1 MYHYLSYSTVR
12 RWSPLPLNGANHVRS
27 EKPVFFNKPGA
38 HRPANVPDHE
48 PPNGYIC
55 YRCGE
60 KGHWI
65 QMCPTNDDPE
75 YDNRRRVKR
84 TTGIPR
90 SFLTT
95 VDKSVALS
103 QSGGDDEA
111 KRPAG
116 IMVNADGDFVIARPD
131 KASWEKYQAKA
142 KSSAAAAKGEAA
154 EEKELREKGLECP
167 ADKRMFI
174 EPMKTPCCGKT
185 YCNDCITNALI
196 ESDFVCPA
204 CKAEGVLIDDLKPD
218 DEVTEKIKEHLQEKE
233 KEKEEEAA
241 KSPSPAPKSPS
252 AAPATPAEASSAAA
266 DTQSAAGKGEEKAT
280 QSPKD
285 GSVSPASKQ
294 AVSAASPATDQPS
307 QADSV
312 TTSTNTQG
320 SSATDLTSASEGTG
334 SQQPASKKRPADEL
348 LENPKIPKA
357 PKAMQQQMQQ
367 EEQAAMQQQFM
378 NGPNGMMGMGNMPN
392 MMPFGGMNPMGMGM
406 PNMGMPMGM
415 PMMNPMMNGPMNG
428 GFPPMNGNPMFNGMM
443 PMMNGGMNPNMGGG
457 HMGRGMNGG
466 GMNNNNFQQRNQN
479 FNQGY
484 NQFNQNAGP
493 EDDAYFRKPVN
504 PHRHQNRQK
513 RVRPSDYREL

>member
-1 MYHYLSYSTVR
+1 MY
-12 RWSPLPLNGANHVRS
+12 S
-27 EKPVFFNKPGA
+27 EKPVFFNKPGS
-38 HRPANVPDHE
+38 HRPANVPDHD

-95 VDKSVALS
+95 VDKSVALA
-103 QSGGDDEA
+103 QSGDDDEA
-111 KRPAG
+111 KRPPG

-154 EEKELREKGLECP
+154 EEKELRDRGLECP

-218 DEVTEKIKEHLQEKE
+218 DEVTEKMKEYLEEKE
-233 KEKEEEAA
+233 KEAP
-241 KSPSPAPKSPS
+241 KSPSPAP
-252 AAPATPAEASSAAA
+252 EASAAA
-266 DTQSAAGKGEEKAT
+266 PDTQTEDPSATPNTGAANEGVEKAS
-280 QSPKD
+280 QSPKN
-285 GSVSPASKQ
+285 GSVTPDTKKA
-294 AVSAASPATDQPS
+294 AAASPQVTDEHS
-307 QADSV
+307 QAGSA
-312 TTSTNTQG
+312 TTSNNTQPT
-320 SSATDLTSASEGTG
+320 SATDLTATTEGTG
-334 SQQPASKKRPADEL
+334 SQQSNPKKRPADEL
-348 LENPKIPKA
+348 LENPNIPKA
-357 PKAMQQQMQQ
+357 PKAMQQKMQQ
-367 EEQAAMQQQFM
+367 EQEQAAMQQQQFM
-378 NGPNGMMGMGNMPN
+378 NGPNGMMGMPNMPN
-392 MMPFGGMNPMGMGM
+392 MMPFGMMGM

-428 GFPPMNGNPMFNGMM
+428 PMNGGFPPMNGNMFNGMM
-443 PMMNGGMNPNMGGG
+443 PMMNGPMGGPMNGGMNPNMGRG
-457 HMGRGMNGG
+457 MGRGMNGG
-466 GMNNNNFQQRNQN
+466 PPMNNFQRNQN
-479 FNQGY
+479 FNQAP
-484 NQFNQNAGP
+484 NQFPQGAGGAAD
-493 EDDAYFRKPVN
+493 DDAYFRKPVN
-504 PHRHQNRQK
+504 PHRHHNRQK